1 MRMSF
6 LKTSGKASTRSAG
19 LILGLWLILSL
30 SFPAFAQDPQPCPVL
45 NNVVEAI
52 THSADAGQKA
62 RKWSQRKQNLLDQ
75 LRELELKNEWTKFQI
90 ERHNNWVRNE
100 TQASTLLQERL
111 LQVEKVRVDLDP
123 LIEVLYAR
131 LEEVI
136 RNDLPFLEEERN
148 RRLSFLRQDLDDSKA
163 GLGHRLGRMLEVLQV
178 EALYGQSV
186 DANEVVATID
196 GLQRQATTFRLGR
209 LALFRIAQD
218 NQIVQRFD
226 KKDKTWI
233 TIPEDSSRE
242 LRKAIDI
249 ASKKRVT
256 SVVELPIGT
265 VSSLLPV
272 QELDENNA
280 MYGEQ

>member
-1 MRMSF
+1 MRMSS
-6 LKTSGKASTRSAG
+6 LKIPDKASTCFVG
-19 LILGLWLILSL
+19 LISGLWLFLSL
-30 SFPAFAQDPQPCPVL
+30 SLPAVARDLRPGPVL

-52 THSADAGQKA
+52 THSSDAGQKA
-62 RKWSQRKQNLLDQ
+62 TKWSQRKQNLLDQ

-90 ERHNNWVRNE
+90 ERHKNWIRTE
-100 TQASTLLQERL
+100 TQAVTLLQERL
-111 LQVEKVRVDLDP
+111 LQLEKVRVDLDP

-136 RNDLPFLEEERN
+136 RNDLPFWEEERN
-148 RRLSFLRQDLDDSKA
+148 RRLSFLRQELDNSKA

-186 DANEVVATID
+186 DAKEVVATID
-196 GLQRQATTFRLGR
+196 GLQRQVTTFRLGR
-209 LALFRIAQD
+209 LALFRITQD
-218 NQIVQRFD
+218 NQIVRRFD

-265 VSSLLPV
+265 ISSLLPV
-272 QELDENNA
+272 QEFDKDSA

>member
-1 MRMSF
+1 MRRSF
-6 LKTSGKASTRSAG
+6 LKTPGKASRRSVR
-19 LILGLWLILSL
+19 LILGLWIFLFL
-30 SFPAFAQDPQPCPVL
+30 SFPAFAEDPRPGLVM
-45 NNVVEAI
+45 NHVVEAV

-90 ERHNNWVRNE
+90 ERHYNWIRNE
-100 TQASTLLQERL
+100 TQAVALLQERL
-111 LQVEKVRVDLDP
+111 LQLEEVRVDLDP

-131 LEEVI
+131 LEAVI

-148 RRLSFLRQDLDDSKA
+148 RRLSFLRQELDNSKA
-163 GLGHRLGRMLEVLQV
+163 GLGHRLGRMLEVLQI

-186 DANEVVATID
+186 DAKEVVATID
-196 GLQRQATTFRLGR
+196 GLQRQVTTFRLGR
-209 LALFRIAQD
+209 LALFRVTQD

-233 TIPEDSSRE
+233 TIPEASSRE
-242 LRKAIDI
+242 LRKAVDI

-265 VSSLLPV
+265 ISSLLPV
-272 QELDENNA
+272 QELDENSE
-280 MYGEQ
+280 MHGEQ